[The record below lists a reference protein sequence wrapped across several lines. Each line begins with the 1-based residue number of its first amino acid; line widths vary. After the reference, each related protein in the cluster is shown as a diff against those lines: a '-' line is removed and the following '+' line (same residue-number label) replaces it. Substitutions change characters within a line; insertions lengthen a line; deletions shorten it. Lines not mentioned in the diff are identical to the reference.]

1 MTEGPVVDGLSDKWP
16 VSNNST
22 QNPAPNFVFY
32 LGPFRFESEIDIPE
46 LRTAAGSGELTAS
59 IRLGDVPASI
69 HDAALEGEYFQ
80 VAPTEY
86 LLSIPG
92 TARYYVRN
100 GNEVRLEIAPDAPIA
115 NVSTYLLGSV
125 FGVLCHQNGL
135 LPLHASAV
143 ESAGVVTA
151 FLGDSGAGKST
162 LGACLQRRG
171 HHIVSDDI
179 CLLHPQSGSEPN
191 AMRVI
196 PVAGWL
202 KLWNQ
207 SLQFL
212 GEEPVEENRVFSSDD
227 KFRLFLPETGSGPL
241 RLGRVLFLAKASN
254 PQAQPTLQPV
264 ALLDAIAGL
273 MEMTYA
279 GYVPALA
286 GQQSRVFQQCA
297 QVLQHAQA
305 WRLTVPWDLDRM
317 DSVLDLLES
326 NILRSIGSDIKSQS
340 S

>member
-1 MTEGPVVDGLSDKWP
+1 MDGMVNQGALSRR
-16 VSNNST
+16 T
-22 QNPAPNFVFY
+22 TPNAATTPIFY

-46 LRTAAGSGELTAS
+46 LRKTIGSGELTAS
-59 IRLGDVPASI
+59 IRLGDVPHSI
-69 HDAALEGEYFQ
+69 HEAMVEDEYVQ
-80 VAPTEY
+80 VAPAEY

-100 GNEVRLEIAPDAPIA
+100 GNEVRLDIAPNAPIA
-115 NVSTYLLGSV
+115 DVSTYLLGSV

-162 LGACLQRRG
+162 LAACLQRRG

-179 CLLHPQSGSEPN
+179 CLLQPQSEPEPN

-212 GEEPVEENRVFSSDD
+212 GEAPVEENRVFSTDD
-227 KFRLFLPETGSGPL
+227 KFRLFLPDTGSGPL
-241 RLGRVLFLAKASN
+241 RLGRVLFLNKAADT
-254 PQAQPTLQPV
+254 QAHPTLQPV

-273 MEMTYA
+273 MQMTYA

-286 GQQSRVFQQCA
+286 GQQSRIFQQCA
-297 QVLQHAQA
+297 QVFQHAQA
-305 WRLTVPWDLDRM
+305 WRLTVPWGLDRM
-317 DSVLDLLES
+317 DLVLDLLES
-326 NILRSIGSDIKSQS
+326 NFLKATGSKAHPL
-340 S
+340 